1 VPFIE
6 ATQRSQRAGPA
17 VAEINHIAG
26 WRDEL
31 PAVTRRSHHGNHRPS
46 DTSLANAS
54 NCAEHMEKMG
64 IMPKRSLIGTVV
76 LFVVLAVAFAGYLWW
91 RYSVDEKLGYC
102 QTPQQTCV
110 NREGI
115 PVGQP
120 CECHGPGGGVFGLDS
135 KGTVI
140 AQ

>member
-1 VPFIE
+1 
-6 ATQRSQRAGPA
+6 
-17 VAEINHIAG
+17 
-26 WRDEL
+26 
-31 PAVTRRSHHGNHRPS
+31 
-46 DTSLANAS
+46 
-54 NCAEHMEKMG
+54 MG
-64 IMPKRSLIGTVV
+64 IMPKRSLIGGVA
-76 LFVVLAVAFAGYLWW
+76 LCVVLAVGFVGYLWW

-140 AQ
+140 AR

>member
-1 VPFIE
+1 MPD
-6 ATQRSQRAGPA
+6 G
-17 VAEINHIAG
+17 
-26 WRDEL
+26 DEL
-31 PAVTRRSHHGNHRPS
+31 PAVTRRSHHGNHGPW
-46 DTSLANAS
+46 DASLANAS
-54 NCAEHMEKMG
+54 NRAKRMEKMG

-91 RYSVDEKLGYC
+91 RYSVDERLGYC

-140 AQ
+140 AR

>member
-1 VPFIE
+1 LD
-6 ATQRSQRAGPA
+6 A
-17 VAEINHIAG
+17 
-26 WRDEL
+26 
-31 PAVTRRSHHGNHRPS
+31 
-46 DTSLANAS
+46 SLANAS
-54 NCAEHMEKMG
+54 NRAKRMEKMG

-91 RYSVDEKLGYC
+91 RYSVDERLGYC

-140 AQ
+140 AR

>member
-1 VPFIE
+1 MILVPLFE
-6 ATQRSQRAGPA
+6 PEVRNRSCSTSARTSGSGHLDA
-17 VAEINHIAG
+17 
-26 WRDEL
+26 
-31 PAVTRRSHHGNHRPS
+31 
-46 DTSLANAS
+46 SLANAS
-54 NCAEHMEKMG
+54 NRAKRMEKMG

-91 RYSVDEKLGYC
+91 RYSVDERLGYC
-102 QTPQQTCV
+102 QTPRQTCV
-110 NREGI
+110 NRKGI

-140 AQ
+140 AR

>member
-1 VPFIE
+1 LPD
-6 ATQRSQRAGPA
+6 G
-17 VAEINHIAG
+17 
-26 WRDEL
+26 DEL
-31 PAVTRRSHHGNHRPS
+31 QAVTRQSHHGDHGPL
-46 DTSLANAS
+46 DATLANAS
-54 NCAEHMEKMG
+54 NRAAAASTWRRAG
-64 IMPKRSLIGTVV
+64 IMPKRSLIGTIV
-76 LFVVLAVAFAGYLWW
+76 LCVVLAVAFAGYLWW

-140 AQ
+140 PR

>member
-1 VPFIE
+1 LD
-6 ATQRSQRAGPA
+6 A
-17 VAEINHIAG
+17 
-26 WRDEL
+26 
-31 PAVTRRSHHGNHRPS
+31 
-46 DTSLANAS
+46 SLANAL
-54 NCAEHMEKMG
+54 NRAEHMEKMG

-76 LFVVLAVAFAGYLWW
+76 LCVVLAVAFAGYLWW

-140 AQ
+140 AR

>member
-1 VPFIE
+1 LPD
-6 ATQRSQRAGPA
+6 G
-17 VAEINHIAG
+17 
-26 WRDEL
+26 DEL
-31 PAVTRRSHHGNHRPS
+31 PAVTRRPHHGDHGPLDARW
-46 DTSLANAS
+46 
-54 NCAEHMEKMG
+54 KWVG
-64 IMPKRSLIGTVV
+64 IMPKRSLVGTIV
-76 LFVVLAVAFAGYLWW
+76 LCVVLAVAFAGYLWW
-91 RYSVDEKLGYC
+91 RYSVDETLGYC

-140 AQ
+140 AR